1 MAVIAIVGAG
11 MMGSAL
17 SAPFVANGHEV
28 RLVGTPLDGEIIAAL
43 KAGAPHPKLRAEV
56 PGTSAWF
63 VEELSAALDGVDA
76 IALGVSSA
84 GVRWAAQALGP
95 VLQRSPKPVLMVSK
109 GLLWQ
114 EGRLH
119 VLPDV
124 FRAALPAEAAATVA
138 PVGVAGPCIA
148 GELLRRVPTSI
159 VFTGRSSQA
168 CEEWAARAR
177 GPFYFVHVE
186 PDVVGAETCA
196 ALKNAFAMGVGFG
209 AGVHEAAG
217 GASGSVAYHNYEAAV
232 FAQAILEMRRVVEL
246 VGGKPDTAI
255 GLPGTGD
262 LNVTCNGG
270 RTGRFGK
277 WLGTGLDLPRAIE
290 KMEGATLE
298 CLEVLREL
306 DLALESFDAA
316 GKTRPAELPLLRHLI
331 DVALRGAPVARMPF
345 SRFGQAAQRGD
356 LPLPSTN
363 KIE

>member
-1 MAVIAIVGAG
+1 

-28 RLVGTPLDGEIIAAL
+28 RLVGTPLDRDVIVAL
-43 KAGAPHPKLRAEV
+43 KASAPHPKLRAPV
-56 PGTSAWF
+56 PGVSAYF
-63 VEELSAALDGVDA
+63 VEELEQALAGADA

-84 GVRWAAQALGP
+84 GVRWAAEALGP
-95 VLQRSPKPVLMVSK
+95 ELARSPRPVLMVSK
-109 GLLWQ
+109 GLVWQ
-114 EGRLH
+114 NERLD

-124 FRAALPAEAAATVA
+124 FQSFLPATAAARVS

-148 GELLRRVPTSI
+148 GELLLGVPTSV
-159 VFTGRSSQA
+159 VFTGRSSQT
-168 CEEWAARAR
+168 CEAWAALAR

-209 AGVHEAAG
+209 AGVHEARG
-217 GASGSVAYHNYEAAV
+217 GKSGSIAYHNYESGV
-232 FAQAILEMRRVVEL
+232 FAQAILEMQRL
-246 VGGKPDTAI
+246 VTLGGGLAQTAV

-262 LNVTCNGG
+262 LTVTCNGG

-277 WLGTGLDLPRAIE
+277 WLGLGLSLAEAIE

-306 DLALESFDAA
+306 DRALSSFDRA
-316 GKTRPAELPLLRHLI
+316 GRTQAHELPLLRHLT
-331 DVALRGAPVARMPF
+331 DVALRGAPVAMPF
-345 SRFGQAAQRGD
+345 ARFGR
-356 LPLPSTN
+356 
-363 KIE
+363 